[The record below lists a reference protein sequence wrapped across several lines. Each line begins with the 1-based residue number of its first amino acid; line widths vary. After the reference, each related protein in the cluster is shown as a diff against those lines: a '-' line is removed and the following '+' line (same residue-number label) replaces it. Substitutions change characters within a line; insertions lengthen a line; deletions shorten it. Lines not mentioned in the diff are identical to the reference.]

1 MDNDTFGSGAPRRQT
16 PGHDTSPHDVVI
28 DVRGLRRRYTSGARG
43 ATGFEAVSGVDLHVR
58 RGELFALLG
67 TNGAGKTSLLEVVEG
82 LARPTGGTVRVFGRD
97 PYRQRAQ
104 VRPRIGIMLQEAGFP
119 SDLTAF
125 ETARMWAGTLAAPR
139 PVEEALDLVA
149 LRGRAD
155 VAVSSLSGGER
166 RRLDLALALLGR
178 PEVLFL
184 DEPTTGLDPESRR
197 SAWDLVRGLLDDGT
211 TVVLTTHYLEEA
223 ERLADRLAI
232 MHGGRIVQEGTVAE
246 IVGAEPAHVYVDE
259 ASVRPY
265 LADLPLLPGETV
277 TRVEGGTLAIA
288 TRDLQR
294 SLAVLL
300 AWATDRDV
308 TFGRLEARPA
318 SLEQAFLALADEP
331 GAPRTG
337 HGATTDQ
344 TERAA

>member
-1 MDNDTFGSGAPRRQT
+1 MDNDSLDHGASGRDARQ
-16 PGHDTSPHDVVI
+16 DDLVI
-28 DVRGLRRRYTSGARG
+28 DVQGLRRRYASSTRG
-43 ATGFEAVSGVDLHVR
+43 AKGFEAVAGVDLQVR

-82 LARPTGGTVRVFGRD
+82 LSRPTAGTAKVFGKD
-97 PYRQRAQ
+97 PYRERAQ

-119 SDLTAF
+119 SDLTAI
-125 ETARMWAGTLAAPR
+125 ETARMWAGTLADPR

-155 VAVSSLSGGER
+155 VTVTSLSGGER

-197 SAWDLVRGLLDDGT
+197 SAWDLVQSLLDDGT

-246 IVGAEPAHVYVDE
+246 IVDAEPAHVYVDE
-259 ASVRPY
+259 ASVRPH
-265 LADLPLLPGETV
+265 LADLPLLPGESLE
-277 TRVEGGTLAIA
+277 RVEGGMLSIA

-300 AWATDRDV
+300 AWAADRDV
-308 TFGRLEARPA
+308 TFGRIEARPA
-318 SLEQAFLALADEP
+318 SLEQAFLAIADGP
-331 GAPRTG
+331 GASRPGLASSTIG
-337 HGATTDQ
+337 P

>member
-1 MDNDTFGSGAPRRQT
+1 MDNDTSGSTNLSR
-16 PGHDTSPHDVVI
+16 DDLVI
-28 DVRGLRRRYTSGARG
+28 DVRGLRRRYTSSTRG
-43 ATGFEAVSGVDLHVR
+43 RQGFEAVAGVDLQVR

-67 TNGAGKTSLLEVVEG
+67 TNGAGKTSFLEVVEG
-82 LARPTGGTVRVFGRD
+82 LARPTGGTVTVLGQD

-119 SDLTAF
+119 SDLTTL

-139 PVEEALDLVA
+139 PVEEALELVA

-197 SAWDLVRGLLDDGT
+197 SAWELVRSLLDDGT

-246 IVGAEPAHVYVDE
+246 IVEAEPAHVYLDE

-265 LADLPLLPGETV
+265 LADLPLLPGESL
-277 TRVEGGTLAIA
+277 TRVDGGTVAIA

-300 AWATDRDV
+300 AWAVDRDV
-308 TFGRLEARPA
+308 TFGRIEARPA
-318 SLEQAFLALADEP
+318 SLEQAFLAIGDGSSRP
-331 GAPRTG
+331 TTP
-337 HGATTDQ
+337 TTDS

>member
-1 MDNDTFGSGAPRRQT
+1 MDNDSLDHGASGRDARQ
-16 PGHDTSPHDVVI
+16 DDLVI
-28 DVRGLRRRYTSGARG
+28 DVQGLRRRYASSTRG
-43 ATGFEAVSGVDLHVR
+43 AKGFEAVAGVDLQVR

-82 LARPTGGTVRVFGRD
+82 LSRPTAGTAKVFGKD
-97 PYRQRAQ
+97 PYRERAQ

-119 SDLTAF
+119 SDLTAI
-125 ETARMWAGTLAAPR
+125 ETARMWAGTLADPR

-155 VAVSSLSGGER
+155 VTVTSLSGGER

-197 SAWDLVRGLLDDGT
+197 SAWDLVQSLLDDGT

-246 IVGAEPAHVYVDE
+246 IVDAEPAHVYVDE
-259 ASVRPY
+259 ASVRPH
-265 LADLPLLPGETV
+265 LADLPLLPGESLE
-277 TRVEGGTLAIA
+277 RVEGGTLSIA

-300 AWATDRDV
+300 AWAADRNV
-308 TFGRLEARPA
+308 TFGRIEARPA
-318 SLEQAFLALADEP
+318 SLEQAFLAIADGP
-331 GAPRTG
+331 GASRPGLASSTI
-337 HGATTDQ
+337 DP

>member
-1 MDNDTFGSGAPRRQT
+1 MDNDSFHGAS
-16 PGHDTSPHDVVI
+16 GHDARRDDLVI
-28 DVRGLRRRYTSGARG
+28 DVQGLRRRYASSTRG
-43 ATGFEAVSGVDLHVR
+43 AKGFEAVAGVDLQVR

-82 LARPTGGTVRVFGRD
+82 LSRPTAGTAKVFGKD
-97 PYRQRAQ
+97 PYRERAQ

-119 SDLTAF
+119 SDLTAI
-125 ETARMWAGTLAAPR
+125 ETARMWAGTLADPR

-155 VAVSSLSGGER
+155 VTVTSLSGGER

-197 SAWDLVRGLLDDGT
+197 SAWDLVQSLLDDGT

-246 IVGAEPAHVYVDE
+246 IVEAEPAHVYVDE
-259 ASVRPY
+259 ASVRPH
-265 LADLPLLPGETV
+265 LADLPLLPGERV
-277 TRVEGGTLAIA
+277 VQVEGGTLAIV

-300 AWATDRDV
+300 AWAADRDV
-308 TFGRLEARPA
+308 TFGRIEARPA
-318 SLEQAFLALADEP
+318 SLEQAFLAIADGP
-331 GAPRTG
+331 GASRPGLASSTI
-337 HGATTDQ
+337 DP

>member
-1 MDNDTFGSGAPRRQT
+1 MDNDSFHGAS
-16 PGHDTSPHDVVI
+16 GHDARRDDLVI
-28 DVRGLRRRYTSGARG
+28 DVQGLRRRYASSTRG
-43 ATGFEAVSGVDLHVR
+43 AKGFEAVAGVDLQVR

-82 LARPTGGTVRVFGRD
+82 LSRPTAGTAKVFGKD
-97 PYRQRAQ
+97 PYRERAQ

-119 SDLTAF
+119 SDLTAI

-139 PVEEALDLVA
+139 PVEEALELVA

-155 VAVSSLSGGER
+155 VTVTSLSGGER

-197 SAWDLVRGLLDDGT
+197 SAWDLVQSLLDDGT

-246 IVGAEPAHVYVDE
+246 IVDAEPAHVYVDE
-259 ASVRPY
+259 ASVRPH
-265 LADLPLLPGETV
+265 LGDLPLLPGESLE
-277 TRVEGGTLAIA
+277 RVEGGTLSIA

-300 AWATDRDV
+300 AWAADRDV
-308 TFGRLEARPA
+308 TFGRIEARPA
-318 SLEQAFLALADEP
+318 SLEQAFLAIADGP
-331 GAPRTG
+331 GASRPGLASSTI
-337 HGATTDQ
+337 DP

>member
-1 MDNDTFGSGAPRRQT
+1 MDNDSLDHGASGRDARQ
-16 PGHDTSPHDVVI
+16 DDLVI
-28 DVRGLRRRYTSGARG
+28 DVQGLRRRYASSTRG
-43 ATGFEAVSGVDLHVR
+43 AQGFEAVAGVDLQVR

-82 LARPTGGTVRVFGRD
+82 LSRPTAGTAKVFGKD
-97 PYRQRAQ
+97 PYRERAQ

-119 SDLTAF
+119 SDLTAI

-155 VAVSSLSGGER
+155 VTVTSLSGGER

-197 SAWDLVRGLLDDGT
+197 SAWDLVQSLLDDGT

-246 IVGAEPAHVYVDE
+246 IVDAEPAHVYVDE
-259 ASVRPY
+259 ASVRPH
-265 LADLPLLPGETV
+265 LADLPLLPGESLE
-277 TRVEGGTLAIA
+277 RVEGGTLSIA

-300 AWATDRDV
+300 AWAADRDV
-308 TFGRLEARPA
+308 TFGRIEARPA
-318 SLEQAFLALADEP
+318 SLEQAFLAIADGPGPSRAGLASSSTIDP
-331 GAPRTG
+331 
-337 HGATTDQ
+337 

>member
-1 MDNDTFGSGAPRRQT
+1 MDNDSLDHGASGRDARQ
-16 PGHDTSPHDVVI
+16 DDLVI
-28 DVRGLRRRYTSGARG
+28 DVQGLRRRYASSTRG
-43 ATGFEAVSGVDLHVR
+43 AKGFEAVAGVDLQVR
-58 RGELFALLG
+58 RGELFALVG
-67 TNGAGKTSLLEVVEG
+67 PNGAGKTSLLEVVEG
-82 LARPTGGTVRVFGRD
+82 LSRPTAGTAKVFGKD
-97 PYRQRAQ
+97 PYRERAQ

-119 SDLTAF
+119 SDLTAI

-155 VAVSSLSGGER
+155 VTVTSLSGGER

-197 SAWDLVRGLLDDGT
+197 SAWDLVQLLLDDGT

-246 IVGAEPAHVYVDE
+246 IVDAEPAHVYVDE
-259 ASVRPY
+259 ASVRPH
-265 LADLPLLPGETV
+265 LADLPLLPGESLE
-277 TRVEGGTLAIA
+277 RVEGGTLSIA

-300 AWATDRDV
+300 AWAADRDV
-308 TFGRLEARPA
+308 TFGRIEARPA
-318 SLEQAFLALADEP
+318 SLEQAFLAIADGP
-331 GAPRTG
+331 GASRPGLASSTIG
-337 HGATTDQ
+337 P

>member
-1 MDNDTFGSGAPRRQT
+1 MDNDSLDHGASGRDARQ
-16 PGHDTSPHDVVI
+16 DDLVI
-28 DVRGLRRRYTSGARG
+28 DVQGLRRRYASSTRG
-43 ATGFEAVSGVDLHVR
+43 AKGFEAVAGVDLQVR

-82 LARPTGGTVRVFGRD
+82 LSRPTAGTAKVFGKD
-97 PYRQRAQ
+97 PYRERAQ

-119 SDLTAF
+119 SDLTAI

-155 VAVSSLSGGER
+155 VTVTSLSGGER

-197 SAWDLVRGLLDDGT
+197 SAWDLVQSLLDDGT

-246 IVGAEPAHVYVDE
+246 IVDAEPAHVYVDE
-259 ASVRPY
+259 ASVRPH
-265 LADLPLLPGETV
+265 LADLPLLPGESLD
-277 TRVEGGTLAIA
+277 RVEGGTLSIA

-300 AWATDRDV
+300 AWAADRDV
-308 TFGRLEARPA
+308 TFGRIEARPA
-318 SLEQAFLALADEP
+318 SLEQAFLAIADGP
-331 GAPRTG
+331 GASRPGLASSTI
-337 HGATTDQ
+337 DP